1 MIINDKKLKEV
12 EYRVK
17 NYLTEKII
25 KTKQGNK
32 NVQFFL
38 INAKDSLDSA
48 KALYDLST
56 NKDFQKYTGYTD
68 LRGFLWVINA
78 SYYSMFYTAQAL
90 LESEG
95 VKVKS
100 DISVHAITFDAL
112 IYFFY
117 LTGKLQ
123 KRLFE
128 YYVEAKEEAA
138 ELLGQQKAEELVEEY
153 FFEKGKRALF
163 TYQTGEFAMKNKALT
178 SLERAKKFN
187 REIRKIIKE

>member
-1 MIINDKKLKEV
+1 MLDDKKLKEV
-12 EYRVK
+12 EYRIK
-17 NYLTEKII
+17 NYLAEEII

-32 NVQFFL
+32 HVKFFL
-38 INAKDSLDSA
+38 ANAKDSLDSA
-48 KALYDLST
+48 RALYDLST
-56 NKDFQKYTGYTD
+56 NKDFQKYTGYTG

-100 DISVHAITFDAL
+100 DVSIHALIFDAL
-112 IYFFY
+112 VYFFY
-117 LTGKLQ
+117 LTRKLQ
-123 KRLFE
+123 KGLFK

-153 FFEKGKRALF
+153 FFEKGKRASF
-163 TYQTGEFAMKNKALT
+163 TYQIGEFAMKNKALT
-178 SLERAKKFN
+178 SLKRAKKFN
-187 REIRKIIKE
+187 REIRKVIKE